1 MTKRKLNSVSKDSKK
16 INKHIESFTNIIA
29 KTKKEKKSLENSME
43 KFNTHSWKTH

>member
-29 KTKKEKKSLENSME
+29 KTKKEKKCLENSME